1 MLKELIFLA
10 SYSASDGT
18 AIGNMFEIWHQMG
31 FFSYIIPF
39 LLIFAFIFGILLK
52 MDLFKSNK
60 IIDAIIALAVGL
72 IAIQIPAVSN
82 FFAIIFPNLGIA
94 LAIILV
100 ILIVA
105 GLFLSGEGVDKR
117 WINYILMGIAGVIII
132 VILVNTA
139 NALQWTA
146 SQWWIDNWS
155 MIVAVVV
162 IVGLVVAMIIAAVK
176 NPSPS
181 G

>member
-18 AIGNMFEIWHQMG
+18 AIGNMFEAWHQMG

-39 LLIFAFIFGILLK
+39 LLIFAFVFGILLK
-52 MDLFKSNK
+52 MDLFKGNK

-82 FFAIIFPNLGIA
+82 FFAVIFPNLGIA

-105 GLFLSGEGVDKR
+105 GLFMGDLKEKK
-117 WINYILMGIAGVIII
+117 WLNYILLGIAGVIII
-132 VILVNTA
+132 VVLVNTA
-139 NALQWTA
+139 NVLQWTA

-162 IVGLVVAMIIAAVK
+162 IVGLIVAMIIAAIK
-176 NPSPS
+176 NPSSS